1 MRDHD
6 FPPGTPVWIELFTAD
21 PDAAAPF
28 YESLLGWR
36 QMTAGEEFGGYRN
49 FLLDGEMVAG
59 CMHNASAGA
68 VPSVWFVYLAS
79 PDAAATVERARTAGS
94 HVEVEPH
101 AVADLGTMAV
111 FSDAGGAMLGAW
123 QPGTHRGI
131 GVLSEPG
138 APCWFEL
145 HTREFDASLA
155 FYRDVVDWDVHVLP
169 EMPGFRYATFGE
181 GDGSRAG
188 IYDAA
193 ADLPDG
199 VPSHWQVYFEVT
211 DVDAAAAQ
219 VVALGGSQLEA
230 PVDSPYGRMGTFAD
244 PTGAAFRLMES
255 PA

>member
-6 FPPGTPVWIELFTAD
+6 FPPGTPVWTELFTTD

-28 YESLLGWR
+28 YAGLLGWE
-36 QMTAGEEFGGYRN
+36 QTTTGEDFGGYRN
-49 FLLDGEMVAG
+49 FLLDGEMVTG
-59 CMHNASAGA
+59 CMRNATPDT

-79 PDAAATVERARTAGS
+79 TDATATVERARAAGS
-94 HVEVEPH
+94 HIEVEPMP
-101 AVADLGTMAV
+101 VGDLGTMAV
-111 FSDAGGAMLGAW
+111 LSDAGGAMLGVW
-123 QPGTHRGI
+123 EPGTHRGI
-131 GVLSEPG
+131 GALSEPG

-145 HTREFDASLA
+145 HTRDFDAALG
-155 FYRDVVDWDVHVLP
+155 FYRDVFDWDVHVMP
-169 EMPGFRYATFGE
+169 EMPGFRYATYGE

-193 ADLPDG
+193 TELPDG
-199 VPSHWQVYFEVT
+199 VPSHWQVYFEVA

-219 VVALGGSQLEA
+219 VVELGGSVVEP

-244 PTGAAFRLMES
+244 PTGATFRLMEP